1 MAYLINLSPNVVTL
15 SNVFTTLKSY
25 IVKDNNQLETGAFSF
40 TKTLVASELR
50 LYQETEDGL
59 LYGSYNDSATRQTLN
74 PANPINGPFIE
85 NYSRLGDLN
94 LDNFV
99 NLLLIDKPPVRTG
112 FYNFEIQG
120 LTFTGI
126 IRQLTKYTQYDWEKN
141 AGKYS
146 YAQKGELGYAIEI
159 SKNLLYTAE
168 SFISPLVGLDG
179 KNPTV
184 YVYTPT
190 ELNLAL
196 RNLNGSERIT
206 SSTAVINPNSYVQSI
221 PGANTKVTGTL
232 PITIFYITPEEA
244 LRYIASYTDLIVA
257 FGTDYKKGQDHY
269 ARSGALEGR
278 TITFDPVAYL
288 NKYSDLRTIYGYDTY
303 NATIQYITTGYYE
316 GRTIDN
322 ASNFNPLSGG
332 LYNIAAQ
339 SILAAGT
346 FIWQNGPTIK
356 TSGKDFTYN
365 YNSTTYNSGTI
376 IDFTSNVHYLR
387 II

>member
-1 MAYLINLSPNVVTL
+1 MSYLVNLSSNLVIL

-25 IVKDNNQLETGAFSF
+25 IVKDIDQIETGTFSY
-40 TKTLVASELR
+40 TKTLVASDLK

-59 LYGSYNDSATRQTLN
+59 LYGSYNDSVARQSLDSVD
-74 PANPINGPFIE
+74 PINGPFIE
-85 NYSRLGDLN
+85 NYSRIGDLN

-112 FYNFEIQG
+112 FYNFEISG

-141 AGKYS
+141 AGKYT
-146 YAQKGELGYAIEI
+146 YVQKGDLGYAIEI

-168 SFISPLVGLDG
+168 SFISPLVGLNG
-179 KNPTV
+179 ASPTI
-184 YVYTPT
+184 YTYTPT
-190 ELNLAL
+190 PLNLAL
-196 RNLNGSERIT
+196 RNLNGDEKII
-206 SSTAVINPNSYVQSI
+206 SSTADSNPNSYIQSI
-221 PGANTKVTGTL
+221 PGANIKVTGTL

-278 TITFDPVAYL
+278 SITFDPIAYL
-288 NKYSDLRTIYGYDTY
+288 NKYSDLKTQYGYDTY

-316 GRTIDN
+316 GRTIEN
-322 ASNFNPLSGG
+322 ASNFNPLTGG
-332 LYNIAAQ
+332 LYDIAAQ
-339 SILAAGT
+339 SILSSGT

-356 TSGKDFTYN
+356 TSGKDLTYN

-376 IDFTSNVHYLR
+376 IDFIGNVHYLR

>member
-1 MAYLINLSPNVVTL
+1 MAYLVNLSPNVVTL
-15 SNVFTTLKSY
+15 SNVFTTFKSY
-25 IVKDNNQLETGAFSF
+25 IVKDDNQVETGSFSY
-40 TKTLVASELR
+40 TKTLSAPDLR

-59 LYGSYNDSATRQTLN
+59 LYGSYNDSVTRQSLDS
-74 PANPINGPFIE
+74 ANPINGPFIE
-85 NYSRLGDLN
+85 NYSRIGDLN

-120 LTFTGI
+120 LSFTGI
-126 IRQLTKYTQYDWEKN
+126 IRQLTKYTQYNWEKN
-141 AGKYS
+141 AGKYT
-146 YAQKGELGYAIEI
+146 YVQKGDLGYAIEI

-168 SFISPLVGLDG
+168 SFISPLVGIDG
-179 KNPTV
+179 TSPTI
-184 YVYTPT
+184 YTYTPT
-190 ELNLAL
+190 SLNLAL
-196 RNLNGSERIT
+196 RNLNGNEKIT
-206 SSTAVINPNSYVQSI
+206 SSTASGNPNSYIQSI

-278 TITFDPVAYL
+278 SITFDPIAYL
-288 NKYSDLRTIYGYDTY
+288 NKYSDLKTQYGYDTY

-316 GRTIDN
+316 GRTIEN
-322 ASNFNPLSGG
+322 ASNFNPLTGG
-332 LYNIAAQ
+332 LYDIAAQ
-339 SILAAGT
+339 SILSSGT

-356 TSGKDFTYN
+356 TLGKDLTYN
-365 YNSTTYNSGTI
+365 YNSTTHNSGTI
-376 IDFTSNVHYLR
+376 IDFISNVHYLR

>member
-1 MAYLINLSPNVVTL
+1 MAYLVNLSPNLVTL
-15 SNVFTTLKSY
+15 SSVFSTNKSY
-25 IVKDNNQLETGAFSF
+25 VVKDNNQLETGTFSY
-40 TKTLVASELR
+40 TKTLIASDLR

-59 LYGSYNDSATRQTLN
+59 LYGSYNDSNTRQTLE
-74 PANPINGPFIE
+74 AADPINGPFIE

-112 FYNFEIQG
+112 FYNFEILG
-120 LTFTGI
+120 LSFTGI
-126 IRQLTKYTQYDWEKN
+126 IRQLTKYTHYDWDKN

-146 YAQKGELGYAIEI
+146 YVQKGYLGYAIEI
-159 SKNLLYTAE
+159 SKNILYTAE
-168 SFISPLVGLDG
+168 TLSNGTYL
-179 KNPTV
+179 
-184 YVYTPT
+184 YTPT
-190 ELNLAL
+190 PLNLAL
-196 RNLNGSERIT
+196 RNLNGGEKIT
-206 SSTAVINPNSYVQSI
+206 SSSATTNPNSYLQSI
-221 PGANTKVTGTL
+221 PGADAKVTGTL

-257 FGTDYKKGQDHY
+257 YGTDYKQGQDHY

-278 TITFDPVAYL
+278 TITFDPIAYL
-288 NKYSDLRTIYGYDTY
+288 NKYLDLRTQYGYDTY

-316 GRTIDN
+316 GRTIEN

-332 LYNIAAQ
+332 LYDIAAQ
-339 SILAAGT
+339 SLLSNDT

-356 TSGKDFTYN
+356 TSGKNLTYN
-365 YNSTTYNSGTI
+365 YNSTTYNVGTK

>member
-1 MAYLINLSPNVVTL
+1 MSYLVNLSPNVVTL

-25 IVKDNNQLETGAFSF
+25 IVKDNNQLETGTFSY
-40 TKTLVASELR
+40 TKTLVASDLK

-59 LYGSYNDSATRQTLN
+59 LYGSYNDSVTRQSLD
-74 PANPINGPFIE
+74 PADPINGPFIE
-85 NYSRLGDLN
+85 NYSRIGDLN

-112 FYNFEIQG
+112 FYNFEISG

-126 IRQLTKYTQYDWEKN
+126 IRQLTDYTHYDWEKN

-146 YAQKGELGYAIEI
+146 YVQKGTLGYAIEI
-159 SKNLLYTAE
+159 SKNILYTYE
-168 SFISPLVGLDG
+168 SYVSPLTSLDG
-179 KNPTV
+179 THPTI
-184 YVYTPT
+184 YTYIPT
-190 ELNLAL
+190 PLNLAL
-196 RNLNGSERIT
+196 RNLQGGEKIT
-206 SSTAVINPNSYVQSI
+206 SSTTSIGINSYVQSI

-278 TITFDPVAYL
+278 TITFDPTAYL
-288 NKYSDLRTIYGYDTY
+288 NKYSDLRTQYGYDTY

-316 GRTIDN
+316 GRTIEN

-332 LYNIAAQ
+332 LYDIAAQ
-339 SILAAGT
+339 SILSTDT

-356 TSGKDFTYN
+356 TSGKNLTYN
-365 YNSTTYNSGTI
+365 YNSTTYNFGTK
-376 IDFTSNVHYLR
+376 IDFNSNVQYLR
-387 II
+387 VI

>member
-1 MAYLINLSPNVVTL
+1 MSYLINLSPNLVTL
-15 SNVFTTLKSY
+15 SNVFSTLNSY
-25 IVKDNNQLETGAFSF
+25 IIKDNNQLETGTFSY
-40 TKTLVASELR
+40 TKTLVASDLR

-59 LYGSYNDSATRQTLN
+59 LYGSYNDSTTRQSLD
-74 PANPINGPFIE
+74 PADPIKGPFIE
-85 NYSRLGDLN
+85 NYSRIGDLDLN
-94 LDNFV
+94 NFV

-112 FYNFEIQG
+112 FYTFEIQG
-120 LTFTGI
+120 LSFTGI
-126 IRQLTKYTQYDWEKN
+126 IRQLTTYTHYDWEKN

-146 YAQKGELGYAIEI
+146 YTQKGQLGYAIEI

-168 SFISPLVGLDG
+168 SFVSPLVGLDG
-179 KNPTV
+179 TNSTI
-184 YVYTPT
+184 YTYTPT
-190 ELNLAL
+190 ALNVSL
-196 RNLNGSERIT
+196 RNLKGGEKIT
-206 SSTAVINPNSYVQSI
+206 SSIATINPSSYVQSI

-303 NATIQYITTGYYE
+303 NAIIQYITTGYYE

-339 SILAAGT
+339 SILASGT

>member
-1 MAYLINLSPNVVTL
+1 MSYLINLSPNVVTL

-25 IVKDNNQLETGAFSF
+25 IVKDNNQLETGEFSY
-40 TKTLVASELR
+40 TKTLVASDLR

-59 LYGSYNDSATRQTLN
+59 LYGSYNDSTTRQSLD
-74 PANPINGPFIE
+74 PADPINGPFIE
-85 NYSRLGDLN
+85 NYSRIGDLDLN
-94 LDNFV
+94 NFV

-120 LTFTGI
+120 LSFTGI
-126 IRQLTKYTQYDWEKN
+126 IRQLTTYTHYDWEKN

-146 YAQKGELGYAIEI
+146 YVQKGELGYAIEI
-159 SKNLLYTAE
+159 SKNLLYSAE
-168 SFISPLVGLDG
+168 SFVSPLVGLDG
-179 KNPTV
+179 TNPTI
-184 YVYTPT
+184 YTYTPT
-190 ELNLAL
+190 PLNLSL
-196 RNLNGSERIT
+196 RNLNGGEKIT
-206 SSTAVINPNSYVQSI
+206 SSIATINPNSYVQSI

-278 TITFDPVAYL
+278 TITFDPTAYL
-288 NKYSDLRTIYGYDTY
+288 NKYSDLRTQYGYDTY

-316 GRTIDN
+316 GRTIEN

-332 LYNIAAQ
+332 LYDVAAQ
-339 SILAAGT
+339 SILSTDT

-356 TSGKDFTYN
+356 TSGKDLTYN
-365 YNSTTYNSGTI
+365 YNSTIYNNGTKI
-376 IDFTSNVHYLR
+376 EFTSNVQYLR
-387 II
+387 VI

>member
-1 MAYLINLSPNVVTL
+1 MAYFINLSPNVVTL

-25 IVKDNNQLETGAFSF
+25 IVKDINQLETGTFSF
-40 TKTLVASELR
+40 TKTLVALDLK
-50 LYQETEDGL
+50 LYQETENGL
-59 LYGSYNDSATRQTLN
+59 LYGSYNDSVARQSLD

-85 NYSRLGDLN
+85 NYSRIGDLN

-99 NLLLIDKPPVRTG
+99 NLLLIDKPPVRVG

-120 LTFTGI
+120 LSFTGI

-141 AGKYS
+141 AGKYV
-146 YAQKGELGYAIEI
+146 YVQKGDLGYAIEI

-179 KNPTV
+179 TNPTI
-184 YVYTPT
+184 YTYTPT
-190 ELNLAL
+190 PLNLAL
-196 RNLNGSERIT
+196 RNLNGNEKIT
-206 SSTAVINPNSYVQSI
+206 SSTESGNPNSYIQSI

-244 LRYIASYTDLIVA
+244 LRYIASYTDLIDA

-278 TITFDPVAYL
+278 SITFDPIAYL
-288 NKYSDLRTIYGYDTY
+288 NKYSDLKTQYGYDTY

-339 SILAAGT
+339 SILSSNT

-356 TSGKDFTYN
+356 TSGKDLTYN
-365 YNSTTYNSGTI
+365 YNSTMYNSGTV
-376 IDFTSNVHYLR
+376 IDFISNVHYLR

>member
-1 MAYLINLSPNVVTL
+1 MAYFINLSPNVVTL

-126 IRQLTKYTQYDWEKN
+126 IRQLTKYPHYDWEKN

-146 YAQKGELGYAIEI
+146 YVQKEDLGYAIEI

-278 TITFDPVAYL
+278 SITFDPIAYL
-288 NKYSDLRTIYGYDTY
+288 NKYSDLKTQYGYDTY

-316 GRTIDN
+316 GRTIEN
-322 ASNFNPLSGG
+322 ASNFNPLTGG
-332 LYNIAAQ
+332 LYDIAAQ
-339 SILAAGT
+339 SILSSGT

-356 TSGKDFTYN
+356 TSGKDLTYN

-376 IDFTSNVHYLR
+376 IDFIGNVHYLR

>member
-1 MAYLINLSPNVVTL
+1 MSYLLNLSSNLVTL
-15 SNVFTTLKSY
+15 SNVFSTLKSY
-25 IVKDNNQLETGAFSF
+25 VVKDNNQVETGSFSY
-40 TKTLVASELR
+40 TKTLSAPDLR

-59 LYGSYNDSATRQTLN
+59 LYGSYNDAATRQSLG
-74 PANPINGPFIE
+74 PADPINNTFIE

-99 NLLLIDKPPVRTG
+99 NLLLIDKPPVRPG
-112 FYNFEIQG
+112 FYNFEILG
-120 LTFTGI
+120 LSFTGI
-126 IRQLTKYTQYDWEKN
+126 IRQLTKYTHYDWEKN

-146 YAQKGELGYAIEI
+146 YVQKGDLGYAIEI

-168 SFISPLVGLDG
+168 SFVSPLVGLDG

-196 RNLNGSERIT
+196 RNLNGNEKIT
-206 SSTAVINPNSYVQSI
+206 SSISIISPSSYVQSI

-269 ARSGALEGR
+269 ARLGALEGR
-278 TITFDPVAYL
+278 TITFDPIAYL
-288 NKYSDLRTIYGYDTY
+288 NKYSDLKTLYGYNTY
-303 NATIQYITTGYYE
+303 NATLQYITTGYYE

-332 LYNIAAQ
+332 LYDLAAQ
-339 SILAAGT
+339 TILAADT

-356 TSGKDFTYN
+356 TSGKNLTYN
-365 YNSTTYNSGTI
+365 YNSTTYNSGNN
-376 IDFTSNVHYLR
+376 IDFTGNVLYLR
-387 II
+387 VI

>member
-1 MAYLINLSPNVVTL
+1 MSYLLNLSPNLVTL

-25 IVKDNNQLETGAFSF
+25 VVKDNNQLETGTFSY
-40 TKTLVASELR
+40 TKTLSAPDLR
-50 LYQETEDGL
+50 IYQETEDGL
-59 LYGSYNDSATRQTLN
+59 LYGSYNDSVTRQSLD
-74 PANPINGPFIE
+74 PSQPINGPFIE

-120 LTFTGI
+120 VSFTGI

-146 YAQKGELGYAIEI
+146 YVQKGDLGYAIEI

-168 SFISPLVGLDG
+168 STISPLVGLDG
-179 KNPTV
+179 KNPTI

-190 ELNLAL
+190 ELNLVL
-196 RNLNGSERIT
+196 RNLTGGEKVT

-244 LRYIASYTDLIVA
+244 LR
-257 FGTDYKKGQDHY
+257 
-269 ARSGALEGR
+269 
-278 TITFDPVAYL
+278 
-288 NKYSDLRTIYGYDTY
+288 
-303 NATIQYITTGYYE
+303 
-316 GRTIDN
+316 
-322 ASNFNPLSGG
+322 
-332 LYNIAAQ
+332 
-339 SILAAGT
+339 
-346 FIWQNGPTIK
+346 
-356 TSGKDFTYN
+356 
-365 YNSTTYNSGTI
+365 
-376 IDFTSNVHYLR
+376 
-387 II
+387 

>member
-1 MAYLINLSPNVVTL
+1 MSYLLNLSPNLVTL
-15 SNVFTTLKSY
+15 SNVFTTLKSH
-25 IVKDNNQLETGAFSF
+25 IVKDNNQLETGTFSF

-59 LYGSYNDSATRQTLN
+59 LYGSYNDSATRQLLDPTD
-74 PANPINGPFIE
+74 PINGPFIE

-99 NLLLIDKPPVRTG
+99 NLLLIDKPPVRAG

-126 IRQLTKYTQYDWEKN
+126 IRQLTKYTHYDWEKN

-146 YAQKGELGYAIEI
+146 YVQKGDLGYAIEI

-190 ELNLAL
+190 DLNLAL
-196 RNLNGSERIT
+196 RNLNGSEKIT
-206 SSTAVINPNSYVQSI
+206 SSTAVSNPSSYVQSI

-257 FGTDYKKGQDHY
+257 FGKDYKKGQDHY

-288 NKYSDLRTIYGYDTY
+288 NKYSDLKTQYGYDTY

-339 SILAAGT
+339 SILASGT

>member
-1 MAYLINLSPNVVTL
+1 MSYLLNLSPNLVTL

-25 IVKDNNQLETGAFSF
+25 VVKDNNQLETGTFSF

-59 LYGSYNDSATRQTLN
+59 LYGSYNDSLTRQLLD
-74 PANPINGPFIE
+74 PSDPINGPFIE

-126 IRQLTKYTQYDWEKN
+126 IRQLTKYTHYDWEKN

-146 YAQKGELGYAIEI
+146 YVQKGDLGYAIEI

-196 RNLNGSERIT
+196 RNLNGGERVT
-206 SSTAVINPNSYVQSI
+206 SSTAVSNPGSYVQSI

-257 FGTDYKKGQDHY
+257 FGTDYKKAQDHY

-332 LYNIAAQ
+332 LYDLAAQ
-339 SILAAGT
+339 TILAADT

-356 TSGKDFTYN
+356 TSGKDLTYN
-365 YNSTTYNSGTI
+365 YNSISYNSGTI

>member
-1 MAYLINLSPNVVTL
+1 MAYFINLSPNVVTL

-59 LYGSYNDSATRQTLN
+59 LYGSYNDSAIRQLLDPTD
-74 PANPINGPFIE
+74 PINGPFIE

-126 IRQLTKYTQYDWEKN
+126 IRQLTKYTHYDWEKN

-146 YAQKGELGYAIEI
+146 YVQKEDLGYAIEI

-278 TITFDPVAYL
+278 SITFDPIAYL
-288 NKYSDLRTIYGYDTY
+288 NKYSDLKTQYGYDTY

-316 GRTIDN
+316 GRTIEN
-322 ASNFNPLSGG
+322 ASNFNPLTGG
-332 LYNIAAQ
+332 LYDIAAQ
-339 SILAAGT
+339 SILSSGT

-356 TSGKDFTYN
+356 TSGKDLTYN

-376 IDFTSNVHYLR
+376 IDFIGNVHYLR

>member
-1 MAYLINLSPNVVTL
+1 MSYLLNLSSNLVTL

-25 IVKDNNQLETGAFSF
+25 VVKDNNQLETGTFSF

-59 LYGSYNDSATRQTLN
+59 LYGSYNDSLTRQLLD
-74 PANPINGPFIE
+74 PSDPINGPFIE

-99 NLLLIDKPPVRTG
+99 NLLLIDKPPARPG
-112 FYNFEIQG
+112 FYNFEILG
-120 LTFTGI
+120 LSFTGI
-126 IRQLTKYTQYDWEKN
+126 IRQLTKYTHYDWEKN

-146 YAQKGELGYAIEI
+146 YVQKGDLGYAIEI

-168 SFISPLVGLDG
+168 SFVSPLVGLDG

-196 RNLNGSERIT
+196 RNLNGNERIT
-206 SSTAVINPNSYVQSI
+206 SSISIISPSSYVQSI

-278 TITFDPVAYL
+278 TITFDPIAYL
-288 NKYSDLRTIYGYDTY
+288 NKYSDLKTLYGYDTY
-303 NATIQYITTGYYE
+303 NATLQYITTGYYE

-332 LYNIAAQ
+332 LYGIAAQ
-339 SILAAGT
+339 TILAADT

-356 TSGKDFTYN
+356 TSGKNLTYN
-365 YNSTTYNSGTI
+365 YNSTTYNSGNT
-376 IDFTSNVHYLR
+376 IDFTGNVQYLR

>member
-1 MAYLINLSPNVVTL
+1 MAYFINLSPNVVTL

-25 IVKDNNQLETGAFSF
+25 IVKDINQLETGTFSF
-40 TKTLVASELR
+40 TKTLVALDLK
-50 LYQETEDGL
+50 LYQETENGL
-59 LYGSYNDSATRQTLN
+59 LYGSYNDSVARQSLD

-85 NYSRLGDLN
+85 NYSRIGDLN

-99 NLLLIDKPPVRTG
+99 NLLLIDKPPVRVG

-120 LTFTGI
+120 LSFTGI

-141 AGKYS
+141 AGKYV
-146 YAQKGELGYAIEI
+146 YVQKGDLGYAIEI

-179 KNPTV
+179 TNPTI
-184 YVYTPT
+184 YTYTPT
-190 ELNLAL
+190 PLNLAL
-196 RNLNGSERIT
+196 RNLNGNEKIT
-206 SSTAVINPNSYVQSI
+206 SSTASGNPNSYIQSI

-244 LRYIASYTDLIVA
+244 LRYIASYTDLIDA

-278 TITFDPVAYL
+278 SITFDPIAYL
-288 NKYSDLRTIYGYDTY
+288 NKYSDLKTQYGYDTY

-339 SILAAGT
+339 SILSSNT

-356 TSGKDFTYN
+356 TSGKDLTYN
-365 YNSTTYNSGTI
+365 YNSTMYNSGTV
-376 IDFTSNVHYLR
+376 IDFISNVHYLR

>member
-1 MAYLINLSPNVVTL
+1 MSYLLNLSPNLVTL

-25 IVKDNNQLETGAFSF
+25 VVKDNNQLETGTFSY
-40 TKTLVASELR
+40 TKTLSAPDLR
-50 LYQETEDGL
+50 IYQETEDGL
-59 LYGSYNDSATRQTLN
+59 LYGSYNDSVTRQSLD
-74 PANPINGPFIE
+74 PSQPINGPFIE

-120 LTFTGI
+120 VSFTGI

-146 YAQKGELGYAIEI
+146 YVQKGDLGYAIEI

-168 SFISPLVGLDG
+168 STISPLVGLDG
-179 KNPTV
+179 KNPTI

-190 ELNLAL
+190 ELNLVL
-196 RNLNGSERIT
+196 RNLTGGEKVT

-269 ARSGALEGR
+269 ARLGALEGR
-278 TITFDPVAYL
+278 TITFDPIAYL
-288 NKYSDLRTIYGYDTY
+288 NKYLDLRTLYGYDTY
-303 NATIQYITTGYYE
+303 NATIHYITTGYYE
-316 GRTIDN
+316 GRTIDQ
-322 ASNFNPLSGG
+322 SSEYNPLTGG
-332 LYNIAAQ
+332 LYDGKVNSAFTENTI
-339 SILAAGT
+339 I
-346 FIWQNGPTIK
+346 FPIGPTLK
-356 TSGKDFTYN
+356 GRGKDLTYRN
-365 YNSTTYNSGTI
+365 NSITYILNNNLNF
-376 IDFTSNVHYLR
+376 DSNVLYMKVQ
-387 II
+387 

>member
-1 MAYLINLSPNVVTL
+1 MSYLVNLSPNVVTL

-25 IVKDNNQLETGAFSF
+25 IVKDNNQLETGTFSY
-40 TKTLVASELR
+40 TKTLIASDLK

-59 LYGSYNDSATRQTLN
+59 LYGSYNDSVTRQSLD
-74 PANPINGPFIE
+74 PADPINGPFIE
-85 NYSRLGDLN
+85 NYSRIGDLN

-112 FYNFEIQG
+112 FYNFEIAG

-126 IRQLTKYTQYDWEKN
+126 IRQLTNYTHYDWERN
-141 AGKYS
+141 ADKYS
-146 YAQKGELGYAIEI
+146 YVQKGTLGYAIEI
-159 SKNLLYTAE
+159 SKNILYTYE
-168 SFISPLVGLDG
+168 SYVSPLTSLDG
-179 KNPTV
+179 TNPTI
-184 YVYTPT
+184 YTYIPT
-190 ELNLAL
+190 PLNLAL
-196 RNLNGSERIT
+196 RNLTGGEKIT
-206 SSTAVINPNSYVQSI
+206 SSTTSIGINSYVQSI

-278 TITFDPVAYL
+278 TITFDPTAYL
-288 NKYSDLRTIYGYDTY
+288 NKYSDLRTQYGYDTY

-316 GRTIDN
+316 GRTIEN

-332 LYNIAAQ
+332 LYDIAAQ
-339 SILAAGT
+339 SILSTDT

-356 TSGKDFTYN
+356 TSGKNLTYN
-365 YNSTTYNSGTI
+365 YNSTTYNFGTT
-376 IDFTSNVHYLR
+376 IDFTGNVQYLR
-387 II
+387 VI